1 MKTQLTGNRKTTYR
15 TREIAMLALFTFA
28 SALVSIAAMDL
39 LVTPV
44 ALFAVNRTAA
54 FNFVITYIL
63 TSSIAA
69 LLVLFIT
76 VRIVRMK
83 RNGLPVKSI
92 MLYLLKK
99 PVRWAGTGLAFLF
112 ISGLLIASLY
122 IVLSWNNGFLHKI
135 AG

>member
-1 MKTQLTGNRKTTYR
+1 
-15 TREIAMLALFTFA
+15 MLALFTFA
-28 SALVSIAAMDL
+28 SAIVSIAAMDL
-39 LVTPV
+39 LVTPI
-44 ALFAVNRTAA
+44 ALFAVNSTPA

-92 MLYLLKK
+92 ILYLLKK